1 MGIPVVVNRRRLLI
15 TGCNGFIGRALS
27 RRCLA
32 EGMTVKG
39 TVRSASKSSRLP
51 DGVEPVIVSDIGP
64 DTDWSVALGG
74 VDEVVHLAARVHVR
88 QRPASNGPDDYFR
101 INTAGTACLAR
112 DAATAGV
119 RRMVFLSTVKVHGEG
134 REKPYSETDRE
145 APQGSYAVS
154 KHSAENALKEVSK
167 RTPLETVV
175 LRPPLVY
182 GPGVGANFFRLIR
195 LLDRRLPLPLASVSN
210 RRSMIFVDNLVDAIL
225 ACLGEPKAAGRT
237 YLAAD
242 EESLSTPELIVRL
255 AGLLGVPAR
264 LFAAPPA
271 LLRLAGI
278 LAGKREE
285 TDRLL
290 GTLVADTSRIQQ
302 ELAWRPR
309 YSISEGLKTTIAWYR
324 ETVA

>member
-1 MGIPVVVNRRRLLI
+1 MVVSRRRLLI

-32 EGMTVKG
+32 EGMAVKG
-39 TVRSASKSSRLP
+39 TVRSASKSGRLP
-51 DGVEPVIVSDIGP
+51 DGVEPIIVPDIGP

-88 QRPASNGPDDYFR
+88 QRPASNGPDDYYR
-101 INTAGTACLAR
+101 INTAGTTCLAR
-112 DAATAGV
+112 AAATAGV

-134 REKPYSETDRE
+134 REDPYSETDRE
-145 APQGSYAVS
+145 APQGPYAVS
-154 KHSAENALKEVSK
+154 KHAAENALKEVSK
-167 RTPLETVV
+167 RSPLEAVV

-182 GPGVGANFFRLIR
+182 GPGVGANFFRLIQ

-210 RRSMIFVDNLVDAIL
+210 RRSMIFVDNLVDAIM

-242 EESLSTPELIVRL
+242 EECLSTPELIVRL

-264 LFAAPPA
+264 LFAVPPS

-302 ELAWRPR
+302 ELAWWPR
-309 YSISEGLKTTIAWYR
+309 YSLGEGLKATIAWYR
-324 ETVA
+324 ETGA